1 MRRAQ
6 RAYAEVPDA
15 VAALEREV
23 ERMDAPLQVALA
35 GKLKAG
41 KSTLLNALLGVE
53 LAASDHAECTRVLTW
68 YRWAATPAV
77 TVHPVRGEPW
87 SSPPRRGPQGLQIDL
102 RGRSAA
108 DVDRI
113 EVAWPAPGLVR
124 TTLVDT
130 PGLDSL
136 SRDVSERTREFLT
149 RADAESAV
157 DAVVYLMRHLHAT
170 DVRFLESFGAGRSGR
185 GAAPGTVAVLSR
197 ADEVGVGRIDAMI
210 AAGRVAERYRSDP
223 ALRPVCQTVVPVAG
237 LLGLTGQTLR
247 EEEVADLRA
256 LAALDRSVTDGLM
269 LSVDRFRRPSLGL
282 PVAAPAR
289 AGLLA
294 RFGLFGVRLALT
306 LLRNRGLPAAA
317 LAAELERRSGLTE
330 LRRVLD
336 AQLTARRDTLRAQ
349 GALRTLTRLL
359 AEHPVPD
366 ARALAA
372 DCERLT
378 LAAHGA
384 RELDG
389 LGMLRSQGLDLAPD
403 VLVAAE
409 RLLGAQGDR
418 PTDRLGLPP
427 DTTPGRSRRRRGGPG
442 TSGSTEV
449 PTPWRTAT
457 RGARAG
463 WWCARARCSST
474 RSAAHGPCPP
484 EPAGRPGRKHRD
496 AGREHERRVRDERE
510 ACRVGGQRPRRVG
523 DQVLHRDRDHDPHRP
538 GQHEGGP
545 RPGPARAQHEGEDD
559 EHDGDHGH
567 RTGPGEERVPGALL
581 DDVGGD
587 RRVLLDGDRGEA
599 RSDAHL
605 LLPQDDHGARGGD
618 GGGQPQRDGRDQRG
632 GRAAHVEGRC
642 EPLPAEVRPCRCGR
656 SPVHAPDPR
665 RVVPAPA
672 HVGLRCHG
680 VTVPGVRSASPA
692 CATEWSD
699 GAVGSGGVSRRPCRP
714 PRRPAR
720 AGRAGRGTR

>member
-449 PTPWRTAT
+449 PTPGGPRHAAHVPAGGAHVRGAPRRGQRRTARARLSQRVAPGANIATPAASTSAACATSARRAGSAVSVRAGSATRSCTAIATTTPTAPASTRAGRAQVRPVRSTRARTTSTTATTATAPAPARNAYRALCSTTSAATDGSCSTATAARRARTPTCSCHRTTTALAAATAAASHSATDAT
-457 RGARAG
+457 RGAGGPPTSRA
-463 WWCARARCSST
+463 
-474 RSAAHGPCPP
+474 AANPCPP
-484 EPAGRPGRKHRD
+484 
-496 AGREHERRVRDERE
+496 
-510 ACRVGGQRPRRVG
+510 
-523 DQVLHRDRDHDPHRP
+523 
-538 GQHEGGP
+538 
-545 RPGPARAQHEGEDD
+545 
-559 EHDGDHGH
+559 
-567 RTGPGEERVPGALL
+567 
-581 DDVGGD
+581 
-587 RRVLLDGDRGEA
+587 
-599 RSDAHL
+599 RS
-605 LLPQDDHGARGGD
+605 
-618 GGGQPQRDGRDQRG
+618 
-632 GRAAHVEGRC
+632 
-642 EPLPAEVRPCRCGR
+642 
-656 SPVHAPDPR
+656 
-665 RVVPAPA
+665 
-672 HVGLRCHG
+672 
-680 VTVPGVRSASPA
+680 
-692 CATEWSD
+692 
-699 GAVGSGGVSRRPCRP
+699 
-714 PRRPAR
+714 
-720 AGRAGRGTR
+720 GRAGAAGRRSTRRTRGASSPRPPTSASGVMA